1 MITFTRSW
9 RGYAAGTSVSTL
21 ADTIEALAVAEG
33 AATYGGV
40 SYPPNSYLDADNR
53 TQALVDGGGNL
64 VLSVP
69 VVTTWANRAAV
80 VSAGGNTAFFTDV
93 GVGGSYWD
101 YIGGRWRPQARRVM
115 LGNLTNEV
123 STQATSSGVLAAFP
137 LLAGLWQDGDILAW
151 STSYTKTGGTTETAS
166 TDWRISSSD
175 SSVGSSLGLVASGPA
190 TTQQQQHT
198 MHRVRRL
205 SATTARN
212 CSANGATGLG
222 TSTAGPLTRTI
233 PDQDAAISYWVAVGN
248 LSVGAETLTLTA
260 ATLYLESGV

>member
-1 MITFTRSW
+1 MFVRFIADWAQYQGGEVRDFDKQ
-9 RGYAAGTSVSTL
+9 YADQLIADGKAVYAGSRDQNFLSYDPVS
-21 ADTIEALAVAEG
+21 G
-33 AATYGGV
+33 
-40 SYPPNSYLDADNR
+40 
-53 TQALVDGGGNL
+53 ALVDAGGNL

-123 STQATSSGVLAAFP
+123 STQSTSSGVLAAFALP
-137 LLAGLWQDGDILAW
+137 AGLWQDGDILSW
-151 STSYTKTGGTTETAS
+151 STSYTKTGGTAETAS
-166 TDWRISSSD
+166 TDWRISTTD
-175 SSVGSSLGLVASGPA
+175 TSVGLSLGLVASGPA